1 MGICRKRLCLIINR
15 KERYKNHLS
24 FLKILLCEYQEIYLD
39 FSLFLYSFPYF
50 IQSIKGRQGV
60 YLSLS
65 YLCYLYYHQLSSQDW
80 ITTERTNIHLSNKKC
95 CIFLIGQLW
104 LHLTM
109 AIILGADN
117 SFSLF
122 QNTALVISLLFLA
135 LVVIKLSLY
144 LLNFKRHYYIY
155 IITLLFISQL
165 YNASGNVFFYNLS
178 FILLLGIMGE
188 CFLYSEYRHK
198 RSIS

>member
-1 MGICRKRLCLIINR
+1 MRILGNLFRFFTVLVLI
-15 KERYKNHLS
+15 
-24 FLKILLCEYQEIYLD
+24 
-39 FSLFLYSFPYF
+39 SLFYLVNKGEIGSVF
-50 IQSIKGRQGV
+50 ILKLSMLSV
-60 YLSLS
+60 LSLAIFIGLDNYRENKYTS
-65 YLCYLYYHQLSSQDW
+65 FKQEVLYIPNW
-80 ITTERTNIHLSNKKC
+80 IVVVTPI
-95 CIFLIGQLW
+95 
-104 LHLTM
+104 TM
-109 AIILGADN
+109 AIFLGVN
-117 SFSLF
+117 NTFSLL
-122 QNTALVISLLFLA
+122 QTTALVSSLLFLA
-135 LVVIKLSLY
+135 IVVIKLSLY

>member
-1 MGICRKRLCLIINR
+1 MRILGNLFRFFTVLVLI
-15 KERYKNHLS
+15 
-24 FLKILLCEYQEIYLD
+24 
-39 FSLFLYSFPYF
+39 SLFYLVNKGEIGSVF
-50 IQSIKGRQGV
+50 ILKLSMLSV
-60 YLSLS
+60 LSLAIFIGLDNYRENKYTS
-65 YLCYLYYHQLSSQDW
+65 FKQEVLCIPNW
-80 ITTERTNIHLSNKKC
+80 IVVVTPI
-95 CIFLIGQLW
+95 
-104 LHLTM
+104 TM
-109 AIILGADN
+109 AIFLGVN
-117 SFSLF
+117 NTFSLL
-122 QNTALVISLLFLA
+122 QTTALVSSLLFLA
-135 LVVIKLSLY
+135 IVVIKLSLY

>member
-1 MGICRKRLCLIINR
+1 MRILGNLFRFFTVLVLI
-15 KERYKNHLS
+15 
-24 FLKILLCEYQEIYLD
+24 
-39 FSLFLYSFPYF
+39 SLFYLVNKEEIGSVF
-50 IQSIKGRQGV
+50 ILKLSMLSV
-60 YLSLS
+60 LSLAIFIGLDNYRENKYTS
-65 YLCYLYYHQLSSQDW
+65 FKQEVLYIPNW
-80 ITTERTNIHLSNKKC
+80 IVVVTPI
-95 CIFLIGQLW
+95 
-104 LHLTM
+104 TM
-109 AIILGADN
+109 AIILGVDN

>member
-1 MGICRKRLCLIINR
+1 MRILGNLFRFFTVLVLI
-15 KERYKNHLS
+15 
-24 FLKILLCEYQEIYLD
+24 
-39 FSLFLYSFPYF
+39 SLFYLVNKGEIGSVF
-50 IQSIKGRQGV
+50 ILKLSMLSV
-60 YLSLS
+60 LSLAIFIGLDNYRENKYTS
-65 YLCYLYYHQLSSQDW
+65 FKQEVLYIPNW
-80 ITTERTNIHLSNKKC
+80 IVVVTPI
-95 CIFLIGQLW
+95 
-104 LHLTM
+104 TM

-144 LLNFKRHYYIY
+144 LLLNFKRHYYIY

-198 RSIS
+198 RRIS

>member
-1 MGICRKRLCLIINR
+1 MRILGNLFRFFTVLVLI
-15 KERYKNHLS
+15 
-24 FLKILLCEYQEIYLD
+24 
-39 FSLFLYSFPYF
+39 SLFYLVNKGEIGSVF
-50 IQSIKGRQGV
+50 ILKLSMLSV
-60 YLSLS
+60 LSLAIFIGLDNYRENKYTS
-65 YLCYLYYHQLSSQDW
+65 FKQEVLYIPNW
-80 ITTERTNIHLSNKKC
+80 IVVVTPI
-95 CIFLIGQLW
+95 
-104 LHLTM
+104 TM
-109 AIILGADN
+109 AIILGTDN

>member
-1 MGICRKRLCLIINR
+1 MRILGNLFRFFTVLVLI
-15 KERYKNHLS
+15 
-24 FLKILLCEYQEIYLD
+24 
-39 FSLFLYSFPYF
+39 SLFYLVNKGEIGSVF
-50 IQSIKGRQGV
+50 ILKLSMLSV
-60 YLSLS
+60 LSLAIFIGLDNYRENKYTS
-65 YLCYLYYHQLSSQDW
+65 FKQEVLYIPNW
-80 ITTERTNIHLSNKKC
+80 IVVVTPI
-95 CIFLIGQLW
+95 
-104 LHLTM
+104 TM
-109 AIILGADN
+109 AIILGVN
-117 SFSLF
+117 NTFSLL
-122 QNTALVISLLFLA
+122 QTTALVSSLLFLA
-135 LVVIKLSLY
+135 IVVIKLSLY

>member
-1 MGICRKRLCLIINR
+1 MRILGNLFRFFTVLVLI
-15 KERYKNHLS
+15 
-24 FLKILLCEYQEIYLD
+24 
-39 FSLFLYSFPYF
+39 SLFYLVNKGEIGSVF
-50 IQSIKGRQGV
+50 ILKLSMLSV
-60 YLSLS
+60 LSLAIFIGLDNYRENKYTS
-65 YLCYLYYHQLSSQDW
+65 FKQEVLYIPNW
-80 ITTERTNIHLSNKKC
+80 IVVVTPI
-95 CIFLIGQLW
+95 
-104 LHLTM
+104 TM
-109 AIILGADN
+109 ATILGADN

-135 LVVIKLSLY
+135 LVVIKVSLY

>member
-1 MGICRKRLCLIINR
+1 MRILGNLFRFFTVLVLI
-15 KERYKNHLS
+15 
-24 FLKILLCEYQEIYLD
+24 
-39 FSLFLYSFPYF
+39 SLFYLVNKGEIGSVF
-50 IQSIKGRQGV
+50 ILKLSMLSV
-60 YLSLS
+60 LSLAIFIGLDNYRENKYTS
-65 YLCYLYYHQLSSQDW
+65 FKQEVLYIPNW
-80 ITTERTNIHLSNKKC
+80 IVVVTPI
-95 CIFLIGQLW
+95 
-104 LHLTM
+104 TM

-117 SFSLF
+117 SS
-122 QNTALVISLLFLA
+122 ALVISLLFLA

-144 LLNFKRHYYIY
+144 LLLNFKRHYYIY

>member
-1 MGICRKRLCLIINR
+1 MRILGNLFRFFTVLVLI
-15 KERYKNHLS
+15 
-24 FLKILLCEYQEIYLD
+24 
-39 FSLFLYSFPYF
+39 SLFYLVNKGEIGSVF
-50 IQSIKGRQGV
+50 ILKLSMLSV
-60 YLSLS
+60 LSLAIFIGLDNYRENKYTS
-65 YLCYLYYHQLSSQDW
+65 FKQEVLYIPNW
-80 ITTERTNIHLSNKKC
+80 IVVVTPI
-95 CIFLIGQLW
+95 
-104 LHLTM
+104 TM

-165 YNASGNVFFYNLS
+165 YNASGNEFFYNLS

>member
-1 MGICRKRLCLIINR
+1 MRILGNLFRFFTVLVLISLFYLVNKGEIGSVFILKLSVISVLSLAIFIGLDNYR
-15 KERYKNHLS
+15 DNKYLS
-24 FLKILLCEYQEIYLD
+24 FKQEMLYIPNWIVVLTPITIAIFLGVNNT
-39 FSLFLYSFPYF
+39 FSLL
-50 IQSIKGRQGV
+50 Q
-60 YLSLS
+60 
-65 YLCYLYYHQLSSQDW
+65 
-80 ITTERTNIHLSNKKC
+80 T
-95 CIFLIGQLW
+95 
-104 LHLTM
+104 
-109 AIILGADN
+109 
-117 SFSLF
+117 
-122 QNTALVISLLFLA
+122 TALVSSLLFLA
-135 LVVIKLSLY
+135 IVVIKLSLY

>member
-1 MGICRKRLCLIINR
+1 MRILGNLFRFFTVLVLI
-15 KERYKNHLS
+15 
-24 FLKILLCEYQEIYLD
+24 
-39 FSLFLYSFPYF
+39 SLFYLVNKGEIGSVF
-50 IQSIKGRQGV
+50 ILKLSMLSV
-60 YLSLS
+60 LSLAIFIGLDNYRENKYTS
-65 YLCYLYYHQLSSQDW
+65 FKQEVLYIPNW
-80 ITTERTNIHLSNKKC
+80 IVVVTPI
-95 CIFLIGQLW
+95 
-104 LHLTM
+104 TM
-109 AIILGADN
+109 AIILGVDN